1 MSDRIIKAQGTG
13 QDKDDDAPAESSEMT
28 NHPDMELD
36 QDMDANY
43 CFADI
48 YLRNAP
54 PAILKAF
61 LVLCRNQFMVNC
73 AMQTRVFWPLRT
85 GFVKSLLAH
94 LS

>member
-1 MSDRIIKAQGTG
+1 MGLCMSDRIIKAQGTG

-36 QDMDANY
+36 QEKKEKGES
-43 CFADI
+43 
-48 YLRNAP
+48 
-54 PAILKAF
+54 KAF
-61 LVLCRNQFMVNC
+61 LVLCRNRFMVNC

-85 GFVKSLLAH
+85 GFVKSLPAH